1 MTSVS
6 GRDCSSNAFLHA
18 GLQFALDRAILG
30 LEVSRA
36 LSSLDHTFKSDAGQQ
51 GLVDG
56 LGGSNAH
63 AQRLKSTSLTAS
75 TAQAALAEGSHPVL
89 LQLSVRPFPWPAAT
103 EDLGAASAAAFLN
116 LLLVFS
122 FLAPTRGMV
131 LAVVSER
138 ELRLREGMK
147 ILGEFGT

>member
-1 MTSVS
+1 M
-6 GRDCSSNAFLHA
+6 
-18 GLQFALDRAILG
+18 
-30 LEVSRA
+30 
-36 LSSLDHTFKSDAGQQ
+36 
-51 GLVDG
+51 
-56 LGGSNAH
+56 
-63 AQRLKSTSLTAS
+63 
-75 TAQAALAEGSHPVL
+75 L

-147 ILGEFGT
+147 ILGEFGASGCSNTITCGGDRVGDVGGQAMRCMLDILSAAFKTAMFTAIALLL

>member
-1 MTSVS
+1 M
-6 GRDCSSNAFLHA
+6 
-18 GLQFALDRAILG
+18 DRAILG
-30 LEVSRA
+30 LEASKV
-36 LSSLDHTFKSDAGQQ
+36 LSNPDHVFNSDAGQQ
-51 GLVDG
+51 GLIDG
-56 LGGSNAH
+56 LGGSSAQ
-63 AQRLKSTSLTAS
+63 AQRLKSTFLTAS
-75 TAQAALAEGSHPVL
+75 TAQAAPAEGSHPVL

-147 ILGEFGT
+147 MLGECGAPGCGSTKTCGGGRVGDVGG